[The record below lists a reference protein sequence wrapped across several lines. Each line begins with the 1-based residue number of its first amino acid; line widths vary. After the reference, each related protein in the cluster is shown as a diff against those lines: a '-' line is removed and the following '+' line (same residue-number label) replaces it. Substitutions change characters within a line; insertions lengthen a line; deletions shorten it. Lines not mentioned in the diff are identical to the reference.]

1 MWASISLFTRVG
13 IVVCHI
19 FVLIII
25 LYNMHTVTILHEHGI
40 ALASLLFPLLVGKYS
55 VGMGYSRYCEVHP
68 SNMDL
73 EGL

>member
-1 MWASISLFTRVG
+1 
-13 IVVCHI
+13 
-19 FVLIII
+19 
-25 LYNMHTVTILHEHGI
+25 MHTVTILHEHGI

-55 VGMGYSRYCEVHP
+55 VGMGYSRYCDVHP